1 MKHVLGLL
9 SFIFASCL
17 PAWGGGLPSQITV
30 HAEPAAQVIDG
41 FGVAQAGWADQLF
54 LFENREQVIDALFGE
69 NGLKL
74 NLLRGEVFP
83 HYSEKPGSYRFDLQ
97 ADTGRIPAAA
107 CAPADLNELLRR
119 GQAWLV
125 LRVRDRY
132 PQTRFLF
139 STWSPPAWMKSNGA
153 VSDGRLKPECY
164 PDFAAY
170 LAAFCR
176 AFQSAGVPPYA
187 VSPSNEPG
195 YAAPWNSCLWTAGEM
210 GDFID
215 NFLIPALQKE
225 NIDTRILFG
234 ENPLW
239 SVVHPMLAPM
249 SSADFVSTVLQQH
262 PGLTRYPVIAAGHG
276 YVLPD
281 TLSRIPTGIR
291 KTPVIPFTET
301 EKHRIPVWVTEI
313 SDTDPLDTSMRDGLK
328 WAATFHRYLTEG
340 RVNGFVWWAGA
351 QPTGTNESLIILDKN
366 RREYGFAKRYDTF
379 GNYTRYIPSGSRRVE
394 TEQTGLPAEVKVSAF
409 CRHGRYTVVVVNP
422 TGHTVKCRL
431 RLESN
436 PHRASLESY
445 TTDKTR
451 RWEAGTVPYDRAGYS
466 LALPPESVVTYIR

>member
-1 MKHVLGLL
+1 M
-9 SFIFASCL
+9 
-17 PAWGGGLPSQITV
+17 PSQITV
-30 HAEPAAQVIDG
+30 HAEPSAQVIDG
-41 FGVAQAGWADQLF
+41 FGIAQAGWADQLF

-83 HYSEKPGSYRFDLQ
+83 HYSEKPGGYRFDLQ
-97 ADTGRIPAAA
+97 ADTSFVPATAT
-107 CAPADLNELLRR
+107 APADPDELLRK

-132 PQTRFLF
+132 PHTRFIF

-153 VSDGRLKPECY
+153 VSNGRLKPECY

-170 LAAFCR
+170 LAEFCR

-215 NFLIPALQKE
+215 NYLIPALQKE
-225 NIDTRILFG
+225 NSDTRILFG

-281 TLSRIPTGIR
+281 TLSRIPAEIR
-291 KTPVIPFTET
+291 KTPVIPFTEA
-301 EKHRIPVWVTEI
+301 EKKQIPVWVTEI
-313 SDTDPLDTSMRDGLK
+313 SDIDPLDTSMQDGLK
-328 WAATFHRYLTEG
+328 WAATFHRYLTEA

-366 RREYGFAKRYDTF
+366 RRAYGFAKRYDTF
-379 GNYTRYIPSGSRRVE
+379 GNYTRYIPAGSRRVE
-394 TEQTGLPAEVKVSAF
+394 TEHTGLPEEVKASAF
-409 CRHGRYTVVVVNP
+409 YKDGQYTVVVINP
-422 TGHTVKCRL
+422 TERTVKCRL
-431 RLESN
+431 RLKDGSCQAGL
-436 PHRASLESY
+436 HRY
-445 TTDKTR
+445 VTDKDR
-451 RWEAGTVPYDRAGYS
+451 RWEEGFVPYGNDGYAVE
-466 LALPPESVVTYIR
+466 LAPGSVTTYIR